1 MVRPC
6 FLVLDREH
14 SGSISTR
21 KLVIETAKFN
31 VITAYS
37 ADEAIATL
45 RKFPPMD
52 GIVMDAVSSDIPC
65 EELIRILKEIGPRV
79 PIIAVKSPR
88 AQTGCED
95 ADYVLESFDPSSLL
109 ALLKKICP
117 EATAAIEKQ
126 NEILDAEGCD

>member
-52 GIVMDAVSSDIPC
+52 GIVMDAVSAEIPC
-65 EELIRILKEIGPRV
+65 EELIRIFKDINAKV
-79 PIIAVKSPR
+79 PVIAVRSPR
-88 AQTGCED
+88 AQTGCEG
-95 ADYVLESFDPSSLL
+95 ADYLLESFDPSSLL
-109 ALLKKICP
+109 GLLKKICP
-117 EATAAIEKQ
+117 DATAIIEKQ